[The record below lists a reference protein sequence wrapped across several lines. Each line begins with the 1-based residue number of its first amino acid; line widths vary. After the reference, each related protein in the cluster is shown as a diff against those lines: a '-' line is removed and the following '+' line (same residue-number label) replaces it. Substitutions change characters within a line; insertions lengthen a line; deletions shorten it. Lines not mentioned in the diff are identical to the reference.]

1 MRLPKSLS
9 LLRRM
14 RDARLRQLRRA
25 APLLAGSLVALPRH
39 SSRYLTD
46 KVAGKT
52 RTLYIPLSRL
62 AEVTEWNREHKKVRR
77 LVAELSEI
85 QRAILQKEIRLS
97 RQGRS
102 EFSRH
107 FTRS

>member
-1 MRLPKSLS
+1 
-9 LLRRM
+9 M

-52 RTLYIPLSRL
+52 RTLYVPLKHL
-62 AEVTEWNREHKKVRR
+62 AEVTRWNQQHKQVRR
-77 LVAELSEI
+77 LVSELSEL
-85 QRAILQKEIRLS
+85 QRAILRAEIRLA
-97 RQGRS
+97 R
-102 EFSRH
+102 
-107 FTRS
+107 